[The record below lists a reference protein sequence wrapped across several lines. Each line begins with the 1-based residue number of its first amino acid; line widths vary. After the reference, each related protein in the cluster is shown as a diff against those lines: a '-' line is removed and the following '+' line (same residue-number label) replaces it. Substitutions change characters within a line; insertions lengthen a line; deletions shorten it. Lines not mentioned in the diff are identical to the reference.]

1 MNFSEEKEFKEIML
15 KYEFAKKKLETEI
28 DILLKEY
35 EYKCNYNP
43 VEHVKSRIKSID
55 SACNKLKKKKQ
66 EFNTYNLVKYV
77 HDMIGF
83 RIVCSFISDVYDI
96 VNIIKSSNEFIIKE
110 ETDYIKNPKDSG
122 YSSYHLNVLVPL
134 HLEEITEYVEA
145 EIQIRTVAMDCWA
158 SLEHKLDYKLPK
170 RVPKEIKD
178 ELIACAMDIDKLD
191 LRMQKLYDI
200 IKEYKDQII
209 YSIIFLRGDFFE
221 LYDG

>member
-1 MNFSEEKEFKEIML
+1 MDFKEDKEFKEIML
-15 KYEFAKKKLETEI
+15 KYEFAKKKLETEL
-28 DILLKEY
+28 DILLKEH
-35 EYKCNYNP
+35 EYKRNYNP
-43 VEHVKSRIKSID
+43 VEHIKSRIKSLD

-66 EFNTYNLVKYV
+66 DFSTYNLVKYV

-96 VNIIKSSNEFIIKE
+96 VNIIKSSNEFVIKE
-110 ETDYIKNPKDSG
+110 ETDYIKNPKVSG

-170 RVPKEIKD
+170 KVPKEIKD
-178 ELIACAMDIDKLD
+178 ELIACASDIDKLD

-209 YSIIFLRGDFFE
+209 YSIIFLRGDLFE

>member
-1 MNFSEEKEFKEIML
+1 MDFKEDKEFKEIML
-15 KYEFAKKKLETEI
+15 KYEFAKKKLETEL
-28 DILLKEY
+28 DILLKEH
-35 EYKCNYNP
+35 EYKRNYNP
-43 VEHVKSRIKSID
+43 VEHIKSRIKSLD

-66 EFNTYNLVKYV
+66 EFSTYNLVKYV

-96 VNIIKSSNEFIIKE
+96 VNIIKTSNEFVIKE
-110 ETDYIKNPKDSG
+110 ETDYIKNPKVSG

-170 RVPKEIKD
+170 KVPKEIKD
-178 ELIACAMDIDKLD
+178 ELIACASDIDKLD

-209 YSIIFLRGDFFE
+209 YSIIFLRGDLFE

>member
-1 MNFSEEKEFKEIML
+1 MDFKEDKDFKEIML
-15 KYEFAKKKLETEI
+15 KYEFAKKKLETEL
-28 DILLKEY
+28 DILLKEH
-35 EYKCNYNP
+35 EYKRNYNP
-43 VEHVKSRIKSID
+43 VEHIKSRIKSLD

-66 EFNTYNLVKYV
+66 DFSTYNLVKYV

-96 VNIIKSSNEFIIKE
+96 VNIIKSSNEFVIKE
-110 ETDYIKNPKDSG
+110 ETDYIKNPKVSG

-170 RVPKEIKD
+170 KVPKEIKD
-178 ELIACAMDIDKLD
+178 ELIACASDIDKLD

-209 YSIIFLRGDFFE
+209 YSIIFLRGDLFE

>member
-1 MNFSEEKEFKEIML
+1 
-15 KYEFAKKKLETEI
+15 
-28 DILLKEY
+28 
-35 EYKCNYNP
+35 
-43 VEHVKSRIKSID
+43 
-55 SACNKLKKKKQ
+55 
-66 EFNTYNLVKYV
+66 
-77 HDMIGF
+77 MICF

-200 IKEYKDQII
+200 IKEYKD
-209 YSIIFLRGDFFE
+209 
-221 LYDG
+221 